1 MQQKK
6 NWLRFSI
13 AGASAIGVLM
23 TVGAASAA
31 TRGMVG
37 ALGIQNPSTTQP
49 FAFEAGPGVFGRKI
63 GAYPPTA
70 GFQTVQ
76 VAGATG
82 GTFVGR
88 QITLMANQMNF
99 QGGRFRD
106 FPAFPNVGQT
116 IKTFMSVQ
124 NAATFMNGGGALA
137 NCPGA
142 GCTSNGA
149 GTAIS
154 FCPPLAHNPANAA
167 PGTVGNKVGNWDCL
181 VYNNPGAGN
190 RNKRFAIN
198 NAPGA
203 NHFGGTLLVLRNT
216 AQNVWRVPQAPSTP
230 MAPNAQVERSWM
242 SLMDRAWTGG
252 RPNFE
257 FASNPGNNG
266 PRLLARLNANGA
278 VQSTFGCANGAGTIG
293 VGKTFMGIPAPGGP
307 FPVIIGPGNNC
318 GTDPGVDNPGQGWG
332 FKMTTGTISGS
343 DVFPFS
349 DETTA
354 LGTPFNPQ
362 RVPLVGGQGFFFTR
376 MGDDSVVGTARNIVL
391 IGGAISVDPDS
402 GNAFDRVTH
411 LSMKLQVPE
420 PASALGLIV
429 GAGALVGLARR
440 RSANQR

>member
-1 MQQKK
+1 MQQYRT
-6 NWLRFSI
+6 WLRTSI
-13 AGASAIGVLM
+13 AGASA
-23 TVGAASAA
+23 VGLLLTAGGAGAA

-99 QGGRFRD
+99 QGGRHRD

-116 IKTFMSVQ
+116 TKTFMSVHA
-124 NAATFMNGGGALA
+124 AATFMLGGGALA
-137 NCPGA
+137 ECPGP

-154 FCPPLAHNPANAA
+154 FCPPLAHNPANPA
-167 PGTVGNKVGNWDCL
+167 PGTVANKVGNWDCL
-181 VYNNPGAGN
+181 AYNNPGGGN
-190 RNKRFAIN
+190 RAKRFAIN

-203 NHFGGTLLVLRNT
+203 NHFGGTFSVLRN
-216 AQNVWRVPQAPSTP
+216 ANSNVWRVPQAPSTP

-242 SLMDRAWTGG
+242 TNMQVWTGG
-252 RPNFE
+252 RPNFQYTP
-257 FASNPGNNG
+257 NPGNNG

-278 VQSTFGCANGAGTIG
+278 VQSTFGCANGVGTVGI
-293 VGKTFMGIPAPGGP
+293 GKTFMGIPPAGGP

-318 GTDPGVDNPGQGWG
+318 GTDPGIDAPGQGWG

-343 DVFPFS
+343 DFFPFS
-349 DETTA
+349 NETTA

-362 RVPLVGGQGFFFTR
+362 RVALGFGDGFFFTR

-391 IGGAISVDPDS
+391 IGGGISVDPDS
-402 GNAFDRVTH
+402 GNAFDRITH

-420 PASALGLIV
+420 PASAIGLLV

-440 RSANQR
+440 RSASQR

>member
-1 MQQKK
+1 M
-6 NWLRFSI
+6 SV
-13 AGASAIGVLM
+13 IGRHRGFPTFP
-23 TVGAASAA
+23 TVA
-31 TRGMVG
+31 
-37 ALGIQNPSTTQP
+37 QTT
-49 FAFEAGPGVFGRKI
+49 
-63 GAYPPTA
+63 
-70 GFQTVQ
+70 
-76 VAGATG
+76 
-82 GTFVGR
+82 
-88 QITLMANQMNF
+88 
-99 QGGRFRD
+99 
-106 FPAFPNVGQT
+106 
-116 IKTFMSVQ
+116 KTFMDIQ
-124 NAATFMNGGGALA
+124 EAATFMNGAGALA
-137 NCPGA
+137 GCPGP
-142 GCTSNGA
+142 GCNSNGA

-154 FCPPLAHNPANAA
+154 FCPPLNHNPLNPA
-167 PGTVGNKVGNWDCL
+167 PGTVGNKAGNWDCN
-181 VYNNPGAGN
+181 VYNAPGAGN
-190 RNKRFAIN
+190 RNKRLSIQNLAG
-198 NAPGA
+198 AP
-203 NHFGGTLLVLRNT
+203 HFGGTFSVLRNQT
-216 AQNVWRVPQAPSTP
+216 SNVWRVLQQPSGP
-230 MAPNAQVERSWM
+230 GVPDAQVERSWM
-242 SLMDRAWTGG
+242 ALTNKAWTGG

-257 FASNPGNNG
+257 FTPNPGNNG
-266 PRLLARLNANGA
+266 PRIRAQLNGTGKVIA
-278 VQSTFGCANGAGTIG
+278 TFGCANNVGTIG
-293 VGKTFMGIPAPGGP
+293 VGKAFQGVPDPGGP
-307 FPVIIGPGNNC
+307 YLPIVGPGNNC